1 MVQMRRQNERK
12 TERRD
17 ALLAVW
23 APALVAIGVMITGFA
38 GTLMVLQLDTFRPR
52 VGDIVAFHPTAEDT
66 DAWQLQVPAT
76 LVTGARRESAC
87 TLNPSVMAANGGSLM
102 VEARQ
107 DTSPPLYQLH
117 WAGTKTENGP
127 SDCGASA
134 DLRVT
139 RTDLQ
144 KLANAAGGFGVGN
157 QRLMR

>member
-1 MVQMRRQNERK
+1 MRQENERK

-17 ALLAVW
+17 ALLTVW
-23 APALVAIGVMITGFA
+23 TPALVAIGVMITGFV

-52 VGDIVAFHPTAEDT
+52 VGDIVAFRPNSQET

-76 LVTGARRESAC
+76 LISSARPGFAC
-87 TLNPSVMAANGGSLM
+87 MLNPGVMAVNGGSLV

-107 DTSPPLYQLH
+107 ETSPPLYQLH
-117 WAGTKTENGP
+117 WAGTKTETGP
-127 SDCGASA
+127 SDCGAAA
-134 DLRVT
+134 DVTVT

-157 QRLMR
+157 KGLAR